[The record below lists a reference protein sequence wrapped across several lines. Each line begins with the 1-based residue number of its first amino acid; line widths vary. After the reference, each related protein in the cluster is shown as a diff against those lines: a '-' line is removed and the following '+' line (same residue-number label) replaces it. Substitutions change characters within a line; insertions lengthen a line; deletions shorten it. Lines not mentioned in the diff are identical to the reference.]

1 MDPKP
6 LTHGVGVAVSIGGQ
20 SSDIK
25 KRKLVNP
32 VVQKTYSIIAVIV
45 ACVLVYFVCS
55 YISDNGNSIQSIRA
69 ELDSVRESQQ
79 RIINQLG
86 NISEG
91 LGKSVVRTEVIER
104 TVESVADRNTDSAE
118 RINRSKQI
126 ISDSKSILES
136 IRATRKE
143 TQNN

>member
-1 MDPKP
+1 M
-6 LTHGVGVAVSIGGQ
+6 
-20 SSDIK
+20 
-25 KRKLVNP
+25 
-32 VVQKTYSIIAVIV
+32 QKSYSIIAVIL
-45 ACVLVYFVCS
+45 ACVLVYFVGS
-55 YISDNGNSIQSIRA
+55 YISDNGNATNAIRA
-69 ELDSVRESQQ
+69 ELDSVGKSQQ

-86 NISEG
+86 NISSG

-143 TQNN
+143 TQN